1 MRAFLALAS
10 EGTDTISLPVGGGR
24 SIEIE
29 ALPMTFQ
36 STKGLS
42 DLLEMVED
50 EEIQLEENIDEPLDD
65 FFIDN
70 EDELA

>member
-1 MRAFLALAS
+1 MRAFLALTS

-29 ALPMTFQ
+29 SLPMTFQ
-36 STKGLS
+36 SPKGLS